1 MSGNNSLTKRIDEI
15 DITIADIRK
24 LRKGKSDAC
33 KLLEQAQEE
42 CRRLISDIHQDYSDV
57 EMV

>member
-1 MSGNNSLTKRIDEI
+1 MTKRIDEI